1 MESSTMNATIS
12 NENVNGLI
20 NILNTT
26 QPGNKEDFLKTSEY
40 RDFYNG
46 DRLFNK
52 DCT

>member
-1 MESSTMNATIS
+1 METTMSANIS

-26 QPGNKEDFLKTSEY
+26 QPSSKEDFLKTSEY

-52 DCT
+52 DCS